1 MNSRRFLLVIP
12 SIDIKDGKTVRVVQG
27 IPELNCSEY
36 GDDPVEMAKLWR
48 AENAKMI
55 HIVDFDGAFE
65 HSNRNLKIV
74 EKICTSVV
82 IPVEFAGGIRNL
94 DDAKAVFET
103 GVARVAI
110 STLVFENRSEFEKI
124 FNLYG
129 PTRVVVCFDIVD
141 QELIIRGKKKKT
153 GLNYINFAREV
164 SKIGVERFIIT
175 DVNRNGLMKGPN
187 IEYSLNVAKLTNCKV
202 THSGGVRNKDE
213 LMDLQ
218 QYLVEGIDSVIVGR
232 ALYENIFPCQK
243 LWRVAES
250 GIFN

>member
-218 QYLVEGIDSVIVGR
+218 QYLVKGIDSVIVGR

>member
-153 GLNYINFAREV
+153 GLNYINFASEV

-218 QYLVEGIDSVIVGR
+218 QYLVKGIDSVIVGR

>member
-94 DDAKAVFET
+94 DDAKAVFGT
-103 GVARVAI
+103 GVARIAI
-110 STLVFENRSEFEKI
+110 STLVFENRTEFEKI
-124 FNLYG
+124 FNMYG

-141 QELIIRGKKKKT
+141 EELIIRGRKIKT
-153 GLNYINFAREV
+153 GLNYINFAQEI

-187 IEYSLNVAKLTNCKV
+187 IDYSLNVAKITKCKV

>member
-1 MNSRRFLLVIP
+1 MSIHRFLLVIP

-36 GDDPVEMAKLWR
+36 HDDPVEMAKLWR

-55 HIVDFDGAFE
+55 HVVDFDGAFH
-65 HSNRNLKIV
+65 HSNKNLKVV
-74 EKICTSVV
+74 EEICKSVV
-82 IPVEFAGGIRNL
+82 IPVEFAGGVRNL
-94 DDAKAVFET
+94 DDAKAVFEN
-103 GVARVAI
+103 GVARIAI
-110 STLVFENRSEFEKI
+110 STLVFENRTEFEKI
-124 FNLYG
+124 FNMYG
-129 PTRVVVCFDIVD
+129 PTKVVVCFDIVD
-141 QELIIRGKKKKT
+141 TELIIRGKKMKT
-153 GLNYINFAREV
+153 GLNYINFAKEI

-175 DVNRNGLMKGPN
+175 DVSRNGLLKGPN
-187 IEYSLNVAKLTNCKV
+187 LEYSLNVARTTNCKV

-218 QYLVEGIDSVIVGR
+218 QYLVDGIDSVIIGR
-232 ALYENIFPCQK
+232 ALYENRFPCQK